1 MQYLLFDER
10 SLERVL
16 GELKDAKP
24 SFKRYRYVEV
34 LAELEDGIVGKYRNT
49 LFVLTK
55 GDLTAEPVAKIVVEF
70 STDDGS
76 FKPFAFGRYA
86 YRDGKLLMDCEYR
99 EDVFHDY
106 LPALLSELT
115 VSRILIKDCSI
126 RAEQLADK
134 ETEIVREV
142 IKLSEEAKVA
152 EPEKLEELSF
162 EVSDLRTSF
171 FTSFMH
177 FKDTIEEIFSALSRG
192 TAISSSTL
200 GGLLSEQIQEL
211 RLELETLSYYESRF
225 EQTLSGVR
233 DALNVVHLRLE
244 MLRGKEN
251 LELQKRTSALQ
262 AAAAIIEFVAV
273 YYYTLKIWES
283 FLPVKNL
290 PPYLSFTLLAI
301 FTTLVVIYTDALG
314 EYIRERRIG
323 AKFAILTIL
332 LLITLVMMALLPTLK
347 V

>member
-1 MQYLLFDER
+1 MYYLLFDEK
-10 SLERVL
+10 SLEIVL
-16 GELKDAKP
+16 GELKNAKP
-24 SFKRYRYVEV
+24 SFKRHKYVEV
-34 LAELEDGIVGKYRNT
+34 LAELEDGIVGRYRNT
-49 LFVLTK
+49 LFVLTESE
-55 GDLTAEPVAKIVVEF
+55 LEIEPIAKISVEF

-76 FKPFAFGRYA
+76 FKPFAFGRYI
-86 YRDGKLLMDCEYR
+86 YRDNQLLMDCEYR
-99 EDVFHDY
+99 EDILHDY

-115 VSRILIKDCSI
+115 VSKILIRDCSI
-126 RAEQLADK
+126 RAELLADK
-134 ETEIVREV
+134 ETEIVKEV
-142 IKLSEEAKVA
+142 IKISEEAKVA
-152 EPEKLEELSF
+152 EPRKLEEQSF

-192 TAISSSTL
+192 VAISTLL
-200 GGLLSEQIQEL
+200 GGLLSEQLQEL
-211 RLELETLSYYESRF
+211 RLELETLRYYESRF
-225 EQTLSGVR
+225 EQTLAGVR
-233 DALNVVHLRLE
+233 DALNIVHLRLE

-290 PPYLSFTLLAI
+290 PPYISFTVLAV
-301 FTTLVVIYTDALG
+301 FTTLVVVYTDTLG
-314 EYIRERRIG
+314 NYIRERRVG
-323 AKFAILTIL
+323 AKFALLTIL
-332 LLITLVMMALLPTLK
+332 LIVTLISMVLIPILK